1 MCVGGSLTM
10 SCWSLESPLS
20 FMIAAGREP
29 QAATAG
35 MAETH
40 LHRGHL
46 LGSLFRLRCLT
57 TRNQQRACRPG
68 ADQEAGPGGLGRL
81 RPASCAP
88 PPTVLAPLPALC
100 PLNLDDQDFSTQDT
114 PRACTVATATAS
126 WC

>member
-1 MCVGGSLTM
+1 MWGGLTM

-29 QAATAG
+29 QDATAG
-35 MAETH
+35 MTETH

-57 TRNQQRACRPG
+57 TRNQQRACRLG

-81 RPASCAP
+81 RPAPCAP
-88 PPTVLAPLPALC
+88 PPPVLAPPPALG
-100 PLNLDDQDFSTQDT
+100 PLDQDVSTQNA
-114 PRACTVATATAS
+114 PRACTAATATAS

>member
-1 MCVGGSLTM
+1 MWGGLTM

-68 ADQEAGPGGLGRL
+68 ADQEAGPGGLGWL
-81 RPASCAP
+81 RPAPCTP
-88 PPTVLAPLPALC
+88 PPPVLAPLPALG
-100 PLNLDDQDFSTQDT
+100 PLNLGNQDFFTQDA
-114 PRACTVATATAS
+114 PPACTAATATAS

>member
-1 MCVGGSLTM
+1 MGGGGGLTM

-81 RPASCAP
+81 RPAPCAP

-114 PRACTVATATAS
+114 PRACTAATATAS